1 MSLRRIALAAAVVL
15 AAPLAFAQA
24 PNAAQIALAQQAQ
37 QMQRVEGA
45 LNRLSQEQLAV
56 YQQFQMVLE
65 MRRNEERLA
74 VQRLPIYRLST
85 LTPPSSVDDIQRDED
100 ARTQR
105 MNDLQAESDRLYA
118 RYRELEEQKR
128 PLLDTMST
136 LALATLPSDTT
147 GAVQDLSTIP
157 VPTPVPAVTQSSPG
171 FTGTFPGFTGGSPDF
186 TPAPVPPPL
195 PARPSP

>member
-1 MSLRRIALAAAVVL
+1 MSLRRIALAALVL
-15 AAPLAFAQA
+15 AAPLAFAQV
-24 PNAAQIALAQQAQ
+24 PNAAQFAQIALAQ

-45 LNRLSQEQLAV
+45 LNRLSQEQVAV

-74 VQRLPIYRLST
+74 LQRLPIYRLST
-85 LTPPSSVDDIQRDED
+85 LVPPPTVDDVQRDED

-128 PLLDTMST
+128 PLLDTLST
-136 LALATLPSDTT
+136 LAQTSTTDT
-147 GAVQDLSTIP
+147 DLQANTSTIA
-157 VPTPVPAVTQSSPG
+157 VPTPVPPVTQPSPG
-171 FTGTFPGFTGGSPDF
+171 FTGTFPGFTGGSPAF
-186 TPAPVPPPL
+186 TPTPVPPPP
-195 PARPSP
+195 PATPSR